1 MNKQSIKDFKVG
13 EKAYV
18 VYANIGYNNPPRM
31 EEVIITKVGRKY
43 VTVKGLESYSS
54 EYCYDDDSNVF
65 RPKEN
70 YATNILLY
78 SSKILAEEEITRL
91 LLKPKIS
98 NIIRNKIN
106 SFSNDD
112 IKAIY
117 EIVKKYE
124 KSKN

>member
-18 VYANIGYNNPPRM
+18 VYANIGHNKPPRM
-31 EEVIITKVGRKY
+31 EEVIVMKVGSKY
-43 VTVKGLESYSS
+43 VTVNIGR
-54 EYCYDDDSNVF
+54 EYYYDDGSNVF
-65 RPKEN
+65 IPKEN

>member
-18 VYANIGYNNPPRM
+18 VYANIGHNKPPRM
-31 EEVIITKVGRKY
+31 EEVIVMKVGSKY
-43 VTVKGLESYSS
+43 VTVNIGR
-54 EYCYDDDSNVF
+54 EYYYDDGSNVF

-78 SSKILAEEEITRL
+78 SSKILAEKEITRL

>member
-18 VYANIGYNNPPRM
+18 VYSNIGHNKPPRM
-31 EEVIITKVGRKY
+31 EEVIVMKVGSKY
-43 VTVKGLESYSS
+43 VTGNIGR

-70 YATNILLY
+70 YDISTLLY
-78 SSKILAEEEITRL
+78 SSKNSAEEEIKRL
-91 LLKPKIS
+91 QLKPKIS